1 MNTITVKT
9 IKLED
14 SFENNIRLNNQNI
27 MENIRKKETEFKNIN
42 KHESS
47 LLGEKPISLITS
59 SLTSLN
65 SDKFDDG
72 WIDSGTIISFSDAL
86 KKLK

>member
-72 WIDSGTIISFSDAL
+72 WIDSGIIISFSDAL

>member
-1 MNTITVKT
+1 MNTLTEKI
-9 IKLED
+9 IKLENN
-14 SFENNIRLNNQNI
+14 FEKDTKFNNL
-27 MENIRKKETEFKNIN
+27 ETEIDNKIIENVLKKFNIN
-42 KHESS
+42 ESS
-47 LLGEKPISLITS
+47 LFGEKSVSIITS

-72 WIDSGTIISFSDAL
+72 WIDSGVIISFSDAL